1 LPEEALSR
9 IPFGPEQEQT
19 LLQTAKWIRLIGRY
33 QLVAGVA
40 LGAMC
45 GVAVSRLFG
54 GKALLGGMG
63 FVLGTATWSL
73 YLVWG
78 GFLLVMVARHLNRVA
93 ETDDADQMYL
103 AVCFQKFR
111 QYFIFEAAFGVLAM
125 LSSVLL
131 IARAL

>member
-1 LPEEALSR
+1 MAEDVLTR
-9 IPFGPEQEQT
+9 IPFAPDQEQT
-19 LLQTAKWIRLIGRY
+19 LLNTAKWIRLIGNY
-33 QLVAGVA
+33 QVVAGIA

-45 GVAVSRLFG
+45 GVAVTRLWV

-73 YLVWG
+73 YLLWG
-78 GFLLVMVARHLNRVA
+78 GFLLLHVARHLRLVA

-111 QYFIFEAAFGVLAM
+111 QYFMFEAAFGVLAI
-125 LSSVLL
+125 LSSMIL